1 LLNVSKQNHMNI
13 NGYKTAIKLGYYN
26 HGHYVIDQDGQ
37 IYVSFDIAI
46 WADRFIELCDEFV
59 VFLNRGVGIPY
70 EKSKIPKSFYPLNN
84 EVKLVDIGLQRPHW
98 QKVIGIGL
106 NKQAILDATS
116 TLDWIIIQGPTPQQN
131 VIAKSVH
138 SNCKIATLLVGLWKK
153 WPNQM
158 FRQSG
163 LNNLF
168 KEQMINLLK
177 WYNQY
182 QTKILMN
189 KYADLPMGNNPAMPI
204 FYKCRKPFTLVSK
217 GLVKESEIQFLER
230 KPLDK
235 KLIKLVFFSRLDPE
249 KNMELILDAMA
260 DLKSA
265 GRVVELKAY
274 GGTPMKQYLDL
285 IRKKIVQLG
294 LEELVYLMGEL
305 PNHKKLDVFQNADIY
320 IFNTCTTEGFPRTIW
335 EAMATR
341 IPIVCANYPG
351 ADQFFKNGEV
361 HLFEQNNKQDLAKK
375 ILELSDDDIL
385 RKKTIQS
392 AYNLLQQNTLEKST
406 ENLVKFLHSQKTIQ
420 KN

>member
-1 LLNVSKQNHMNI
+1 MNGNKQ
-13 NGYKTAIKLGYYN
+13 TIKLGYYN
-26 HGHYVIDQDGQ
+26 HGHFISDKEGQ

-46 WADRFIELCDEFV
+46 WADRFVGLCNEFV
-59 VFLNRGVGIPY
+59 VFLNRGVDMPF
-70 EKSKIPKSFYPLNN
+70 EKSNIPKSFYPLNK

-98 QKVIGIGL
+98 QKVIGVGL

-131 VIAKSVH
+131 VIAKFVH

-153 WPNQM
+153 WPTQM

-163 LNNLF
+163 LKNLF
-168 KEQMINLLK
+168 KEQLINLLK

-182 QTKILMN
+182 QTSVLMN

-204 FYKCRKPFTLVSK
+204 FYNCRKPFALVSK

-230 KPLDK
+230 KSLDK
-235 KLIKLVFFSRLDPE
+235 KHIKLVFFSRLDPE
-249 KNMELILDAMA
+249 KNMELILDAMD

-285 IRKKIVQLG
+285 IQKKIVQLG
-294 LEELVYLMGEL
+294 LEEQVHLMGEL
-305 PNHKKLDVFQNADIY
+305 PNHQKLEVFQNADIY

-335 EAMATR
+335 EAMATG
-341 IPIVCANYPG
+341 IPIICANYPG

-361 HLFEQNNKQDLAKK
+361 SLFEQNNKQDLVEKVLA
-375 ILELSDDDIL
+375 LSDNDAL

-406 ENLVKFLHSQKTIQ
+406 ENIIQ
-420 KN
+420 VLLNQ